1 VAVDEEISQAIT
13 TRLGV
18 QGVLLLRVEPG
29 SSAERA
35 GLRGTRVSN
44 GDQVIPGDIIQ
55 RIDGQPIAR
64 VSEMLDTL
72 AAHRLGDRLLL
83 SIWRN
88 GEQLDVAVL
97 LGPSNR

>member
-1 VAVDEEISQAIT
+1 VAVDEEVSQAIT

-29 SSAERA
+29 SSADRA

-55 RIDGQPIAR
+55 RIDGHPIAR
-64 VSEMLDTL
+64 VSELLDAL
-72 AAHRLGDRLLL
+72 AARRLGDRLRLQ
-83 SIWRN
+83 IWRN
-88 GEQLDVAVL
+88 GDQLDVEVL
-97 LGPSNR
+97 LDSSNR